1 MRGSQGRVWSDRSRR
16 TYARRLKRQVEFADW
31 SAAMRQFR
39 WREAR
44 SCVGSAEERPCVPS
58 RASTDRRAHACARD
72 GGARIRKNRSGGLRE
87 QRRSRVPSRAS
98 TDRRAHAC
106 ARDGG
111 ARVRKNRNGGPCE
124 LRRRNDHVRLYRG
137 GQLWKLWRTAQTEV
151 GKLAEGPRQ
160 AGRGA
165 ARGETT
171 ALARPAL
178 GIASWQ
184 RGSPATA
191 ADEKNGVTSWK
202 KGQHGDGCRREE
214 RSSELAE
221 GRDV

>member
-1 MRGSQGRVWSDRSRR
+1 MRG
-16 TYARRLKRQVEFADW
+16 
-31 SAAMRQFR
+31 FR

-44 SCVGSAEERPCVPS
+44 PCVGSAEERPCVPS

-72 GGARIRKNRSGGLRE
+72 GGARVSEK
-87 QRRSRVPSRAS
+87 
-98 TDRRAHAC
+98 
-106 ARDGG
+106 
-111 ARVRKNRNGGPCE
+111 RNGGPCE
-124 LRRRNDHVRLYRG
+124 QRRRNDRVGLYRD

-151 GKLAEGPRQ
+151 GKLAEGPRR

-165 ARGETT
+165 AHGETT

-191 ADEKNGVTSWK
+191 ADEKNGVASWQRGEVQRSQK
-202 KGQHGDGCRREE
+202 KNKETVQGVHDMQKAERRAS
-214 RSSELAE
+214 RARCQE
-221 GRDV
+221 GTK